1 MKDRWYNCP
10 NCGAP
15 IGYSPVCQYCGT
27 RLDWLPFKEVDIL
40 IKPKHINMITAEASA
55 FVGDE
60 VPPEI
65 RDKVAF
71 RGLVERL
78 AENVAKACRIN
89 RDDDWIRCGKR
100 YKAQVAFADLSSS
113 GQRLEVQ
120 E

>member
-27 RLDWLPFKEVDIL
+27 RLDWMPFKEVDIL
-40 IKPKHINMITAEASA
+40 IKPKHINMITVEASA

-100 YKAQVAFADLSSS
+100 YKSQVAFADLSSS